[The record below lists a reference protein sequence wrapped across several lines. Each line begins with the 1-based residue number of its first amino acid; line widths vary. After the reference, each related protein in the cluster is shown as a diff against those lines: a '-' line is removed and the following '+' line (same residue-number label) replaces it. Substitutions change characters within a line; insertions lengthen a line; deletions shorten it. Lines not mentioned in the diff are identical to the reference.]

1 MIDYSSD
8 FTYKVNK
15 NNTVCITN
23 YTGNSEKVEI
33 PCEID
38 GMSVE
43 EIGFMSFEQ
52 CTGIKEVTVPDTV
65 AYIDDDAFAGCSQLT
80 VINIPKNVNY
90 IGSCVFDDCTNL
102 KNITVDTD
110 NKCFSS
116 FDGVLY
122 NKDKTDL
129 IFCPQGKTEVI
140 IPQTVLCINPY
151 AFCKCSGLKEIE
163 IPRSVIYIGKYA
175 FCNCISLKEVYF
187 PNVKNIDC
195 LAFLDCTGLEKITIG
210 NSVKSIGDNAFE
222 GCKNLKE
229 VTIPETAD
237 NIGICSFGYDNIQ
250 TENFTI
256 RCKNNSAGDK

>member
-110 NKCFSS
+110 NCNSRATDEKERSS
-116 FDGVLY
+116 PSL
-122 NKDKTDL
+122 
-129 IFCPQGKTEVI
+129 
-140 IPQTVLCINPY
+140 
-151 AFCKCSGLKEIE
+151 S
-163 IPRSVIYIGKYA
+163 SIYIV
-175 FCNCISLKEVYF
+175 SLFV
-187 PNVKNIDC
+187 I
-195 LAFLDCTGLEKITIG
+195 L
-210 NSVKSIGDNAFE
+210 
-222 GCKNLKE
+222 
-229 VTIPETAD
+229 
-237 NIGICSFGYDNIQ
+237 
-250 TENFTI
+250 
-256 RCKNNSAGDK
+256 